1 MSSTNVHSNPYLC
14 GGDTRGINPKQGIEI
29 PPKASGRGPSRLAVV
44 EGEKAEIPAW
54 SNISVRDG
62 KKVEARATLNDYSK
76 SLDSLQESDIKDV
89 LVGDMKKI
97 VQAIKKQKEK
107 KVAQP
112 TRKQTERVD
121 MEK

>member
-1 MSSTNVHSNPYLC
+1 MSSTNVHSNLYAC
-14 GGDTRGINPKQGIEI
+14 GGATIGLDPKQGIEI
-29 PPKASGRGPSRLAVV
+29 PPKASGKCLSRLTVL
-44 EGEKAEIPAW
+44 EGEKTEIPAS
-54 SNISVRDG
+54 SNISVREG

-76 SLDSLQESDIKDV
+76 NLDSLQESDIKDV

-97 VQAIKKQKEK
+97 VQAIKEQKEK

-112 TRKQTERVD
+112 TRKQTGRAD